1 MKYKID
7 MEPLANHYV
16 VAVKEKDTGLLVRT
30 LTTDDNGAEIIK
42 LLQMETSVSDTAK
55 EIAARYNVSPDV
67 VLADVEKLVALIE
80 D

>member
-1 MKYKID
+1 